1 VGDEEGDWITVKGV
15 HILIEPGETAGEA
28 FKRTTGREV
37 GSVGKSKSQKTP
49 APKSGKNQGYAKDV
63 VGKITTSEL
72 RDGKGQREVHK
83 SLRERQA
90 KTGIIANNKEKEAID
105 KYTGSGYPAMNTYKR
120 TGTSEDL
127 LKENISPEK
136 ARQMSE
142 TLEPYINR
150 FDLPEGTVLYRGVG
164 SYGKEALKLKEGDVY
179 EDKGFQS
186 FSARSEVA
194 TDYSKI
200 ASPMPIIR
208 AVTTK
213 GDKGLTIPL
222 GENEVIMNPGKWK
235 VVDTQIVNE
244 VDDKERPWRGIK
256 FQVITVVS
264 AK

>member
-1 VGDEEGDWITVKGV
+1 
-15 HILIEPGETAGEA
+15 
-28 FKRTTGREV
+28 
-37 GSVGKSKSQKTP
+37 
-49 APKSGKNQGYAKDV
+49 
-63 VGKITTSEL
+63 
-72 RDGKGQREVHK
+72 
-83 SLRERQA
+83 
-90 KTGIIANNKEKEAID
+90 
-105 KYTGSGYPAMNTYKR
+105 
-120 TGTSEDL
+120 
-127 LKENISPEK
+127 
-136 ARQMSE
+136 
-142 TLEPYINR
+142 
-150 FDLPEGTVLYRGVG
+150 
-164 SYGKEALKLKEGDVY
+164 
-179 EDKGFQS
+179 
-186 FSARSEVA
+186 VA